1 MMKKILEPLF
11 VESKVNFFVSG
22 HLHAYMRTLN
32 VIHNKPNAAGP
43 MHIIVGNGGRQ
54 ANAPFNSDI
63 AEDWVAVRDH
73 TTYGFSTIEY
83 LNATTARYEWVQTG
97 HNTLDDKGDNF
108 LNVKKNLNDSAYVN
122 NQYYV

>member
-1 MMKKILEPLF
+1 MKELRQIDRDLTPWVVVFSHCPIYNTFTKHRYDVQLVMMKKILEPLI

-54 ANAPFNSDI
+54 ANSPYYSDI
-63 AEDWVAVRDH
+63 AEDWVAVRH
-73 TTYGFSTIEY
+73 PITYGFST
-83 LNATTARYEWVQTG
+83 N
-97 HNTLDDKGDNF
+97 
-108 LNVKKNLNDSAYVN
+108 
-122 NQYYV
+122 